1 MEKRNSSRIIW
12 DARGNHG
19 DNSETSVSLG
29 GDLMDKFR
37 DELKKQILY
46 CCSMNNFRA
55 TVYISS
61 KNKIKYVRNVLNEI
75 IDNVTYMKYEKLRCV
90 FSQYENFIIFSNG
103 SRLKVIVPTESSKG
117 NKTNGCLI
125 DIDIFDNTKRTIIYP
140 QLFPRTTSEKND
152 NFESWDEVKKRV
164 VEVEIKEEQ

>member
-1 MEKRNSSRIIW
+1 
-12 DARGNHG
+12 
-19 DNSETSVSLG
+19 
-29 GDLMDKFR
+29 MDKFR

-75 IDNVTYMKYEKLRCV
+75 IDNVTYIKYENLRCV
-90 FSQYENFIIFSNG
+90 FSQNENFITFSNG
-103 SRLKVIVPTESSKG
+103 SRLKVIVPTESSRG

-125 DIDIFDNTKRTIIYP
+125 DIDILDNIKRTIIYP
-140 QLFPRTTSEKND
+140 QLFPRLLSEEKY
-152 NFESWDEVKKRV
+152 NFDSWNNVKERV
-164 VEVEIKEEQ
+164 VEVEIREDNNE